1 MAAALTTIQKPRL
14 QFYLHNKKKK
24 ETIWQPG
31 ICETNLLKEIV
42 SNMSSELLSLQD
54 LFSKTIKYCVN
65 CRQDLSK
72 CTALRC
78 SRCKVVHYCSRECQ
92 KSNFAQHK
100 PYCKKIHALRLQLS
114 NDEPT
119 LAENE
124 DEKKASQYKLAYAI
138 LTLGYHSTDT
148 IERGKS
154 IYEHSLLEY
163 HKLLRKDPFWIGACE
178 SVVLL
183 LAILGYDGLC
193 ISLISFMLSP
203 PSMAV
208 LEAYGRT
215 RSDGESLSREA
226 RIREFT
232 SICSANPDDIWIYGP
247 DDSGR
252 SFDLSA
258 YENIRS
264 LIPKQW
270 GANVFQVPLMLVKM
284 RQYARASNNS
294 SPSLRKLKMM
304 EIVEI
309 CRQVEYSADFL
320 LPVLRSLFPDS
331 RQRWGTTE
339 VCGLLARMRGE
350 IIEEEEGEEEEDSD
364 KPYEMN
370 AWENSCS
377 LFWMMLKDCY
387 AFTPNILDVVEE
399 TIEEMTKQGI
409 NVIAEDPEAPTA
421 AEFTD
426 FVSYMAD
433 RQRSGLSALPP
444 GFFEDQNH

>member
-1 MAAALTTIQKPRL
+1 MR
-14 QFYLHNKKKK
+14 
-24 ETIWQPG
+24 
-31 ICETNLLKEIV
+31 
-42 SNMSSELLSLQD
+42 SELLSLQD
-54 LFSKTIKYCVN
+54 LFSETIKYCVN
-65 CRQDLSK
+65 CRQDLSE

-92 KSNFAQHK
+92 KSNFSLHK
-100 PYCKKIHALRLQLS
+100 SYCKKISALRLQLL
-114 NDEPT
+114 NDDPT

-124 DEKKASQYKLAYAI
+124 DKTKACQYELAYAI

-154 IYEHSLLEY
+154 IYDHSLLEY
-163 HKLLRKDPFWIGACE
+163 HKLLRQDPFWVGACE

-193 ISLISFMLSP
+193 LSLISFMLSP
-203 PSMAV
+203 PSMEV
-208 LEAYGRT
+208 LEAIGMT
-215 RSDGESLSREA
+215 RSEGGSLGREA

-232 SICSANPDDIWIYGP
+232 NICSENPDDIWIYGP
-247 DDSGR
+247 NDSNK

-258 YENIRS
+258 YEKIRS
-264 LIPKQW
+264 VIPKQW

-284 RQYARASNNS
+284 RQYARASISS
-294 SPSLRKLKMM
+294 SPVRTLKMM

-331 RQRWGTTE
+331 RQRLGAAE
-339 VCGLLARMRGE
+339 VCGLLANTSYQTDKSYLAVRRMRGE
-350 IIEEEEGEEEEDSD
+350 IIEEEEEDGEEEDDD
-364 KPYEMN
+364 KPHEIN

-387 AFTPNILDVVEE
+387 AFTPGILDVVEE
-399 TIEEMTKQGI
+399 TIEEMTKRGI
-409 NVIAEDPEAPTA
+409 NVIAEDPESPTA
-421 AEFTD
+421 DEYMN
-426 FVSYMAD
+426 FVSYMAE
-433 RQRSGLSALPP
+433 RQRNGLSALPP
-444 GFFEDQNH
+444 EFFKDQNH